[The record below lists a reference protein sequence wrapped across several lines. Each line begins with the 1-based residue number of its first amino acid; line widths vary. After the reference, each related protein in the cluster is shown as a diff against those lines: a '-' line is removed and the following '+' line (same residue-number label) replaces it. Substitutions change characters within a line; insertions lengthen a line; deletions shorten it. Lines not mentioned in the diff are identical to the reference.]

1 MKILAR
7 ENEKKLLMEIW
18 KSSSSEFLA
27 VYGRRR
33 VGKTFL
39 IKNFF
44 QKKGLFFHI
53 TGTPF
58 ETAKQQLWNFSHIFR
73 DAFL

>member
-1 MKILAR
+1 MKIIAG
-7 ENEKKLLMEIW
+7 ENEKKLLREIW
-18 KSSSSEFLA
+18 KSKFSEFLA
-27 VYGRRR
+27 IYGRRR

-44 QKKGLFFHI
+44 ENKGLFFHI

-58 ETAKQQLWNFSHIFR
+58 ESAKQQML
-73 DAFL
+73 